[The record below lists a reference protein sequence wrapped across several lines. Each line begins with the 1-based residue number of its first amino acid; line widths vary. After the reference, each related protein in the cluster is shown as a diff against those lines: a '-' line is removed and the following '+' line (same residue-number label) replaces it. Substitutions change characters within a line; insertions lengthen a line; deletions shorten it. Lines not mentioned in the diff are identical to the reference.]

1 MEITAKE
8 FRATAL
14 PQPLR
19 FPPPY
24 ADRTANPDGYSY
36 WWQLFR
42 LVFDLPDPRN
52 FPALDSFS
60 ADELTVIKR
69 YIRCCEELAESTVL
83 SSDSSIKLHVTRAD
97 DGTQTENF
105 TANFPPREAIRGTT
119 VLFRQLYSNAERASY
134 TKVRQIIGRHI
145 HGTQDADR
153 DRRDEMQRRWNRTH
167 GQLRAYLL
175 TYMADRV
182 VCEARGWHTG
192 MIPNAEVKPEEL
204 TKLFLYGDL
213 IHWGDGAEELDQL
226 SSDEVTHAWNT
237 LRYMQ
242 VVAQLSHFYLGY
254 SLLAK
259 AAIKHSI

>member
-1 MEITAKE
+1 MQITATE

-24 ADRTANPDGYSY
+24 ADRTTNPNGYSY

-42 LVFDLPDPRN
+42 IVFDLPDPRK

-60 ADELTVIKR
+60 LEELAVIKR
-69 YIRCCEELAESTVL
+69 FIRCCEELAESTVL
-83 SSDSSIKLHVTRAD
+83 SSNSEIKLHITRAE
-97 DGTQTENF
+97 DGTQMEKI
-105 TANFPPREAIRGTT
+105 TASFPPREAIRGTT
-119 VLFRQLYSNAERASY
+119 VLFRQLYSDKERASY

-145 HGTQDADR
+145 HSTQDADR
-153 DRRDEMQRRWNRTH
+153 DRRDEMQRCWNRAQ

-175 TYMADRV
+175 TYLADRA

-192 MIPNAEVKPEEL
+192 DLPNADVKPEAL

-226 SSDEVTHAWNT
+226 SSDEFNHAWNT

-259 AAIKHSI
+259 AALSRLV